1 MAIFF
6 KNKYFHLSLIFIIF
20 LFLFIFSGFLF
31 YSKPIIYDISPI
43 PTSHKDII
51 VIKGNNLGYSTGE
64 ININNNYLVKS
75 SIISWNNTEIVF
87 KITDEV
93 NSGLIFVKSESGTSN
108 ELFLVISRQVPVK
121 LNRENIPSIFSED
134 KIILNA
140 NSSTL
145 LQGMNLFSRS
155 SAIKIFLE
163 TKDKFYTILPQNI
176 LNVSEN
182 RVEFISPKTLNSD
195 GKLYLLLDNLQSNK
209 VPFSV
214 KNDFF
219 RWTLNDSKEFTII
232 EEIYFNQDFNQDLG
246 SNVDSSPED
255 INFNIFYLRPIENE
269 RQKIIECSGESL
281 DFNIGNLFFESLRTN
296 KFVFKTKVKTHKLNL
311 EFLDTKYLESIKI
324 NRDINNQEYKTYVQD
339 KKKDY
344 LSYSS
349 VDLISLD
356 SLILSMTAGNNSVY
370 KLAKAIID
378 ALTLNFKIVENN
390 LSLKDS
396 IKEKKISS
404 SNLILLTNLLFLKY
418 EIPLRNIV
426 GLYYDSNSLK
436 LTEHFWFEFFLD
448 GVGFVY
454 FDIINVVLFKD
465 NSKYFLNMSENYIQ
479 YGCIEDYD
487 KNEFF
492 DGYLDSRFL
501 KYKSLTNGSYSLM
514 HRFVLEDNF

>member
-6 KNKYFHLSLIFIIF
+6 KNKYFYLSLIFILF

-51 VIKGNNLGYSTGE
+51 VIKGNNLGYSIGE
-64 ININNNYLVKS
+64 ININNNYLLKS

-121 LNRENIPSIFSED
+121 LNRKNMPFIFSED
-134 KIILNA
+134 QIILNA

-145 LQGMNLFSRS
+145 LSGINLFPHS

-163 TKDKFYTILPQNI
+163 TKDKLYTILPQNI
-176 LNVSEN
+176 LDVSEN
-182 RVEFISPKTLNSD
+182 RIEFISPKTLNSG
-195 GKLYLLLDNLQSNK
+195 GKLYVLLDNLESNK
-209 VPFSV
+209 VPFSLRD
-214 KNDFF
+214 DFF
-219 RWTLNDSKEFTII
+219 KWTLSDSKEFIII
-232 EEIYFNQDFNQDLG
+232 EEIYFTQDIGIN
-246 SNVDSSPED
+246 SDSSPED
-255 INFNIFYLRPIENE
+255 INFNIFYLKPIENE
-269 RQKIIECSGESL
+269 RQKITKHGNEYL
-281 DFNIGNLFFESLRTN
+281 DFNIDNLFFENLKTN
-296 KFVFKTKVKTHKLNL
+296 KFIFETRVKTHKLNL
-311 EFLDTKYLESIKI
+311 QFFDTRYLESIKV
-324 NRDINNQEYKTYVQD
+324 NKDLNNQEYKKYVEG
-339 KKKDY
+339 KRKDY

-349 VDLISLD
+349 IDLISLD
-356 SLILSMTAGNNSVY
+356 SLILSMTDGNNSVY

-378 ALTLNFKIVENN
+378 VLTSNFKIVENN

-396 IKEKKISS
+396 LKEREISS
-404 SNLILLTNLLFLKY
+404 SNLIVLTNLLFLKY

-426 GLYYDSNSLK
+426 GLYYDSNSFK
-436 LTEHFWFEFFLD
+436 LNEHFWFEFFLD

-454 FDIINVVLFKD
+454 FDIINAVLFKD
-465 NSKYFLNMSENYIQ
+465 NSKYFLNMSDNYIQ
-479 YGCIEDYD
+479 YGCKEDYD

-492 DGYLDSRFL
+492 DGYLDSGFL
-501 KYKSLTNGSYSLM
+501 KYKSLTNESYSLM

>member
-6 KNKYFHLSLIFIIF
+6 KNKYFYLSLIFIIF
-20 LFLFIFSGFLF
+20 LFLFVFSGFLF
-31 YSKPIIYDISPI
+31 YSKPIIYEISPI
-43 PTSHKDII
+43 PTSHKDVI
-51 VIKGNNLGYSTGE
+51 VIKGNNLGYNAGE

-93 NSGLIFVKSESGTSN
+93 NSGLIFVKNESGTSN

-121 LNRENIPSIFSED
+121 LNRKNIPFIFSED

-145 LQGMNLFSRS
+145 LRGVNLFSHS
-155 SAIKIFLE
+155 NTIKIFLE
-163 TKDKFYTILPQNI
+163 TKDKLHTILPQNI
-176 LNVSEN
+176 LDVSEN
-182 RVEFISPKTLNSD
+182 RVEFISPKTLNSG
-195 GKLYLLLDNLQSNK
+195 GKLYVLLDNIQSNK
-209 VPFSV
+209 IPFSV
-214 KNDFF
+214 TNDFF
-219 RWTLNDSKEFTII
+219 KWTLSDSKEFTIV
-232 EEIYFNQDFNQDLG
+232 EEIYFTQDI
-246 SNVDSSPED
+246 SNNFDSNPED
-255 INFNIFYLRPIENE
+255 INFNIFYLRPMENE
-269 RQKIIECSGESL
+269 RQKITDCVNECF
-281 DFNIGNLFFESLRTN
+281 DFNIDNLFFENLKTN
-296 KFVFKTKVKTHKLNL
+296 KFIFETRVKTHKLNL
-311 EFLDTKYLESIKI
+311 EFLDTKYLESIEFS
-324 NRDINNQEYKTYVQD
+324 RDINNQEYKTYVQD

-356 SLILSMTAGNNSVY
+356 SLILSITAENNSVY

-378 ALTLNFKIVENN
+378 VLISNFKIVENN

-396 IKEKKISS
+396 IKERKISS
-404 SNLILLTNLLFLKY
+404 SNLTVLTNLLFLKY

-426 GLYYDSNSLK
+426 GLYYDSNSFK
-436 LTEHFWFEFFLD
+436 LNEHFWFEFFLP

-454 FDIINVVLFKD
+454 FDIINAVLFKD
-465 NSKYFLNMSENYIQ
+465 SSKYFLNMSENYIQ
-479 YGCIEDYD
+479 YGCKEDYD

-492 DGYLDSRFL
+492 DGYSDSRFL

-514 HRFVLEDNF
+514 YKFVLEDNF

>member
-6 KNKYFHLSLIFIIF
+6 KNKYFYLSLIFIIF
-20 LFLFIFSGFLF
+20 LFLFVFSGFLF
-31 YSKPIIYDISPI
+31 YSKPIIYEISPI
-43 PTSHKDII
+43 PTSHKDVI
-51 VIKGNNLGYSTGE
+51 VIKGNNLGYNTGE

-75 SIISWNNTEIVF
+75 SIISWNNTEIAF

-121 LNRENIPSIFSED
+121 LNRENVPFIFSEE

-145 LQGMNLFSRS
+145 LQGMNLFSHS
-155 SAIKIFLE
+155 STIKIFLE
-163 TKDKFYTILPQNI
+163 TKDKLYTILPQNI
-176 LNVSEN
+176 LDVSEN
-182 RVEFISPKTLNSD
+182 RVEFISPKTLNS
-195 GKLYLLLDNLQSNK
+195 GGQLYVLLDSLKSNK

-214 KNDFF
+214 KDDFF
-219 RWTLNDSKEFTII
+219 KWILYDSKEFTII
-232 EEIYFNQDFNQDLG
+232 EEIYFTQDI
-246 SNVDSSPED
+246 SNNFDSNPED

-269 RQKIIECSGESL
+269 RQKITECGDDCL
-281 DFNIGNLFFESLRTN
+281 DFNIGNLFFENLKTN
-296 KFVFKTKVKTHKLNL
+296 KFIFETKVKTHKLNL
-311 EFLDTKYLESIKI
+311 EFLDTKYLESIEI
-324 NRDINNQEYKTYVQD
+324 NKSINNQEYKTYVQD

-344 LSYSS
+344 LSYNS

-378 ALTLNFKIVENN
+378 VLISNFKIVENN

-396 IKEKKISS
+396 IKERKISS
-404 SNLILLTNLLFLKY
+404 SNLIILTNLLFLKY

-436 LTEHFWFEFFLD
+436 LNEHFWFEFFLP

-454 FDIINVVLFKD
+454 FDIINAVLCKD
-465 NSKYFLNMSENYIQ
+465 SSKYFLNMSENYIQ
-479 YGCIEDYD
+479 YGCKEDYD

-492 DGYLDSRFL
+492 DGYLDSGFL

-514 HRFVLEDNF
+514 YRFVLEDNF

>member
-6 KNKYFHLSLIFIIF
+6 KNKYFYLSLIFIIF
-20 LFLFIFSGFLF
+20 LFLFVFSGFLF
-31 YSKPIIYDISPI
+31 YSKPIIYEISPI

-51 VIKGNNLGYSTGE
+51 IIKGNNLGYNTGE

-75 SIISWNNTEIVF
+75 SIISWNNTEIAF

-121 LNRENIPSIFSED
+121 LNRENIPFIFSED

-145 LQGMNLFSRS
+145 LQGMNLFSHS
-155 SAIKIFLE
+155 STIKIFLE
-163 TKDKFYTILPQNI
+163 TKDKLYTILPQNI
-176 LNVSEN
+176 LDVSEN
-182 RVEFISPKTLNSD
+182 RVKFISPKTLNSG
-195 GKLYLLLDNLQSNK
+195 GKLYVLLDSLQSNK

-214 KNDFF
+214 KDDFF
-219 RWTLNDSKEFTII
+219 KWTLGDSKEFTII
-232 EEIYFNQDFNQDLG
+232 EEIYFTQDI
-246 SNVDSSPED
+246 SNNFDSNPED

-269 RQKIIECSGESL
+269 RQKITECSDYCL
-281 DFNIGNLFFESLRTN
+281 DFNIGNLFFENLKTN
-296 KFVFKTKVKTHKLNL
+296 KFIFETKVKTHKLNL
-311 EFLDTKYLESIKI
+311 EFLDTKYLESIGV
-324 NRDINNQEYKTYVQD
+324 NEGINNQEYKTYVQD

-344 LSYSS
+344 LSYNS

-356 SLILSMTAGNNSVY
+356 SLILSITAGNNSVY

-378 ALTLNFKIVENN
+378 VLISNFKIVENN

-396 IKEKKISS
+396 IKERKISS
-404 SNLILLTNLLFLKY
+404 SNLIVLTNLLFLKY
-418 EIPLRNIV
+418 EIPLKNIV

-436 LTEHFWFEFFLD
+436 FNEHFWFEFFLP

-454 FDIINVVLFKD
+454 FDIINAVLYKD
-465 NSKYFLNMSENYIQ
+465 SSKYFLNMSENYIQ
-479 YGCIEDYD
+479 YGCKEDYD

-492 DGYLDSRFL
+492 DGYSDSGFL

-514 HRFVLEDNF
+514 YRFVLEDNF

>member
-1 MAIFF
+1 MAIFL
-6 KNKYFHLSLIFIIF
+6 KNKYFYLSLIFIIF
-20 LFLFIFSGFLF
+20 LFLFVFSGFLF

-51 VIKGNNLGYSTGE
+51 VIKGKNLGYSTGE

-75 SIISWNNTEIVF
+75 SIISWNNNEIVF

-93 NSGLIFVKSESGTSN
+93 NSGLIFVKNGSGTSN

-121 LNRENIPSIFSED
+121 VNRENIPFIFSEN

-155 SAIKIFLE
+155 SDIQIFLE
-163 TKDKFYTILPQNI
+163 TRDKLYTILPQNI

-182 RVEFISPKTLNSD
+182 RVEFISPKTLDSG
-195 GKLYLLLDNLQSNK
+195 GKLYVLLDNLQSNK

-214 KNDFF
+214 KDSFF
-219 RWTLNDSKEFTII
+219 KWTLSDSKKFTII
-232 EEIYFNQDFNQDLG
+232 EEIYFTQNIS
-246 SNVDSSPED
+246 SNFDSNPED
-255 INFNIFYLRPIENE
+255 INFNIFYLRPVENE
-269 RQKIIECSGESL
+269 RQKITECSNEHF
-281 DFNIGNLFFESLRTN
+281 DFNFNISNLFFANLKTN
-296 KFVFKTKVKTHKLNL
+296 KFIFKTRVKTHKLNL
-311 EFLDTKYLESIKI
+311 QFLDVKYLESIEV
-324 NRDINNQEYKTYVQD
+324 NRDINNQEYKTYIQS

-344 LSYSS
+344 LPYGS
-349 VDLISLD
+349 VDLMSLD
-356 SLILSMTAGNNSVY
+356 SIILSITAGNNSAY

-378 ALTLNFKIVENN
+378 ALILNFEIVENN

-396 IKEKKISS
+396 IKERKISS
-404 SNLILLTNLLFLKY
+404 SNLIVLTNLLFLKY

-426 GLYYDSNSLK
+426 GLYYDPNSLK
-436 LTEHFWFEFFLD
+436 LNEHFWFEFFLD

-454 FDIINVVLFKD
+454 FDIINAVLFKD

-479 YGCIEDYD
+479 YGCKEDYD

-492 DGYLDSRFL
+492 DGYLDSGFL

>member
-6 KNKYFHLSLIFIIF
+6 KNKYFYLSLIFLLF
-20 LFLFIFSGFLF
+20 LFLFVFSGFLF
-31 YSKPIIYDISPI
+31 YSRPIIYDISPI

-51 VIKGNNLGYSTGE
+51 VIKGNNLGYSTGD

-121 LNRENIPSIFSED
+121 LNRENIPFIFSQDE
-134 KIILNA
+134 IILNA
-140 NSSTL
+140 NSLTL
-145 LQGMNLFSRS
+145 LQGMNLFSHS
-155 SAIKIFLE
+155 SAIKILLE
-163 TKDKFYTILPQNI
+163 TKDKLYTILPQNI
-176 LNVSEN
+176 LNISEN
-182 RVEFISPKTLNSD
+182 RVEFISPKTLNSG
-195 GKLYLLLDNLQSNK
+195 GKLYVLLDNLQSNK
-209 VPFSV
+209 VPFSF

-219 RWTLNDSKEFTII
+219 QWTLSDSKEFAII
-232 EEIYFNQDFNQDLG
+232 EEIYFSQDIS
-246 SNVDSSPED
+246 SNLDSIPKD
-255 INFNIFYLRPIENE
+255 INFNVFYLKPIENE
-269 RQKIIECSGESL
+269 RQKITKYSNEHL
-281 DFNIGNLFFESLRTN
+281 DFNIGNLFFENLKTN
-296 KFVFKTKVKTHKLNL
+296 KFIFKTKLKTYKLNL
-311 EFLDTKYLESIKI
+311 KFLDTKYLESIEANK
-324 NRDINNQEYKTYVQD
+324 DINNQEYKTYVQD

-349 VDLISLD
+349 VDLGALD
-356 SLILSMTAGNNSVY
+356 SLILSITAGSNSVY
-370 KLAKAIID
+370 RLAKAITD
-378 ALTLNFKIVENN
+378 VLTSNFKIVENN

-396 IKEKKISS
+396 IKEKEISS
-404 SNLILLTNLLFLKY
+404 SNLIVLTNLLFLKY
-418 EIPLRNIV
+418 DIPLRNIV

-436 LTEHFWFEFFLD
+436 LNEHFWFEFFLA

-454 FDIINVVLFKD
+454 FDIINAVLFKD

-479 YGCIEDYD
+479 YGCKEDYD

-492 DGYLDSRFL
+492 NGYSDYRFL

>member
-6 KNKYFHLSLIFIIF
+6 KNKYFYLSLIFIIF
-20 LFLFIFSGFLF
+20 LFLFLFSGFLF
-31 YSKPIIYDISPI
+31 YSKPIIYEISPI

-51 VIKGNNLGYSTGE
+51 VIKGNNLGYNTGE

-108 ELFLVISRQVPVK
+108 ELFLVISRQVPIK
-121 LNRENIPSIFSED
+121 LNRENIPFIFSED

-145 LQGMNLFSRS
+145 LQGMNLFSHS
-155 SAIKIFLE
+155 STIKIFLE
-163 TKDKFYTILPQNI
+163 TKDKLYTIPPKNI
-176 LNVSEN
+176 LDVSEN
-182 RVEFISPKTLNSD
+182 KVEFISPQTLNSG
-195 GKLYLLLDNLQSNK
+195 GKLYVLLDNLQSNK
-209 VPFSV
+209 VSFSV
-214 KNDFF
+214 KDDFF
-219 RWTLNDSKEFTII
+219 KWTLGDSKEFTII
-232 EEIYFNQDFNQDLG
+232 EEIYFTQDI
-246 SNVDSSPED
+246 SNNFDSNPED

-269 RQKIIECSGESL
+269 RQKIIECSNDCL
-281 DFNIGNLFFESLRTN
+281 DFNIGNLFFENLKTN
-296 KFVFKTKVKTHKLNL
+296 KFMYETRVKTHKLNL
-311 EFLDTKYLESIKI
+311 EFLDTKYLESIEV
-324 NRDINNQEYKTYVQD
+324 NEVINNKEYKTYVQD

-344 LSYSS
+344 LSYNS

-378 ALTLNFKIVENN
+378 VLISNFKIVENN

-396 IKEKKISS
+396 IKERKISS
-404 SNLILLTNLLFLKY
+404 SNLIVLTNLLFLKY

-426 GLYYDSNSLK
+426 GLYYDPNALK
-436 LTEHFWFEFFLD
+436 LNEHFWFEFFLP
-448 GVGFVY
+448 GVGFLY
-454 FDIINVVLFKD
+454 FDIINAVLCKD
-465 NSKYFLNMSENYIQ
+465 SSKYFLNMSENYIQ
-479 YGCIEDYD
+479 YGCKEDYD

-492 DGYLDSRFL
+492 DGYSDSGFL
-501 KYKSLTNGSYSLM
+501 KYKSLNNRAYSLM
-514 HRFVLEDNF
+514 YRFVLEDNF